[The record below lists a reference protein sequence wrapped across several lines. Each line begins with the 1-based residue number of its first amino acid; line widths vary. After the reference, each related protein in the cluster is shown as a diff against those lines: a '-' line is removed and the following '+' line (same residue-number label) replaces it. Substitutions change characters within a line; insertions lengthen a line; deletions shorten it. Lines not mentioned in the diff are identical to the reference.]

1 LSIVPID
8 AVAIAILKK
17 LGAPL
22 MPDSVCRADVYR
34 DPEDSRS
41 LKRIGPRVSRDDL
54 VRSDEIADIVSS
66 LRNISDSLESLSIND
81 WTGGAAAQESDFW
94 LDNDH
99 VYIDVSYAETHDV
112 MMDICVQGGRAFI
125 RVSREG
131 LGAELV
137 EMST

>member
-1 LSIVPID
+1 
-8 AVAIAILKK
+8 
-17 LGAPL
+17 
-22 MPDSVCRADVYR
+22 MPDSIYRADLSR
-34 DPEDSRS
+34 NPEDFRTEEPV
-41 LKRIGPRVSRDDL
+41 GPRVSRNDL
-54 VRSDEIADIVSS
+54 VRSEDIADIVSS
-66 LRNISDSLESLSIND
+66 LRNISDSLESRTINH
-81 WTGGAAAQESDFW
+81 WTGGAASEESDFW

-99 VYIDVSYAETHDV
+99 VYIDISFAETDDV